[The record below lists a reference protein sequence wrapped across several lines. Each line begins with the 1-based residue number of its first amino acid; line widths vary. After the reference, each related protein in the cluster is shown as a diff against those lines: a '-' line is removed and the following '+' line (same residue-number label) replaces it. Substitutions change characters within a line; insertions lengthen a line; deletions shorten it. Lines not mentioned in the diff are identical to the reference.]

1 MSENIYWIVPQ
12 KVLYFAPVAHATT
25 EKVIEDN
32 QTLEHHLDETTNTV
46 HLIIDSR
53 QLKRIPISLARVR
66 QMNTFFERK
75 NLGWIV
81 VIEGD
86 MFAKFITRILANLM
100 PHRIKFVSNMNAA
113 EHYLTT
119 VDSTINWNEKQH
131 SDV

>member
-32 QTLEHHLDETTNTV
+32 QTLERYLDETSATV

-86 MFAKFITRILANLM
+86 TFAKFITRILANLM
-100 PHRIKFVSNMNAA
+100 PHRIKFVADMSAA
-113 EHYLTT
+113 ERYLTT
-119 VDSTINWNEKQH
+119 IDHTINWDKKQIAD
-131 SDV
+131 S